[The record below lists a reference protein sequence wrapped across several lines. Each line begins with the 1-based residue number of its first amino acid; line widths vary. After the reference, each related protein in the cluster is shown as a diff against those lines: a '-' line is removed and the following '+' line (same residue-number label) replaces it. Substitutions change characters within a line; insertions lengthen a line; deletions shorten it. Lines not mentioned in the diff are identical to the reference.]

1 MRTLG
6 RPLSPKDIILGDRIG
21 EGQFGDVHTG
31 ILYPDVSL
39 VYLSRVIS
47 SPSIHL
53 SLIYVCLCIFVWDID
68 SVIKSWCVYYTR
80 DVWYIQISRKC
91 TLLSCMRTYMSFV

>member
-53 SLIYVCLCIFVWDID
+53 SLIHVSVYVSYICVGYLSHGVCIIQGMFGIF
-68 SVIKSWCVYYTR
+68 KFPLNVYYYL
-80 DVWYIQISRKC
+80 V
-91 TLLSCMRTYMSFV
+91 